1 VPVGANK
8 GIAAPPAN
16 WPIPVHFGRREKIPA
31 AVGKVSPGQNHNFKR
46 IPRSFLLNF
55 PENHLPQYIL
65 PFFVQFQ
72 SMLLIE
78 ASNQFRAMEKG
89 PNLGDWQFAGREIIK
104 SFIIFPETRYNRGIT
119 LVGKNYFHELLNM
132 PNFRI
137 TYLDIGILYLLSLTP
152 GCPASFPWV
161 GLHSIGN
168 PKSGNVCHG
177 HPNARTNIGADV
189 AKLCV
194 NASYFMQKG

>member
-78 ASNQFRAMEKG
+78 ASNQFRAMENG
-89 PNLGDWQFAGREIIK
+89 TNLGDWQFTGNNDK
-104 SFIIFPETRYNRGIT
+104 
-119 LVGKNYFHELLNM
+119 LLNIWSHCQFLISFM
-132 PNFRI
+132 NSQICQKPNSRI
-137 TYLDIGILYLLSLTP
+137 NSLNVSLTP
-152 GCPASFPWV
+152 GCPASSPWV
-161 GLHSIGN
+161 GHHSIGS
-168 PKSGNVCHG
+168 PKSGNAWRG
-177 HPNARTNIGADV
+177 HPNARTNTGVDV
-189 AKLCV
+189 AKLRV
-194 NASYFMQKG
+194 NYLYGSHN